1 MYNYV
6 RGMDERA
13 ARAWGWISVGLGVV
27 GLVLLMLFAAG
38 AGQDEG
44 CNPNDRL
51 PIHCQRGDGGGA
63 FSQPEEGSPEP
74 EGRTDGT
81 LAVFGLLLLGVG
93 GGGALLAFRKARRL
107 HQASA
112 LVHPS
117 VVPPPPGVVAQPAS
131 AASPTGGQT
140 PLAGAIS
147 SGRLASLG
155 VAAIAGMPV
164 GVMLGRT
171 GLVTAASDGTF
182 QPAFW
187 CTRQGQVHVAVGADG
202 GLTPLALPL
211 PVDEAHA
218 LLRRWAPNQ
227 ELRAQPSTS

>member
-1 MYNYV
+1 
-6 RGMDERA
+6 MDERT

-27 GLVLLMLFAAG
+27 GVVLLMLFMAG
-38 AGQDEG
+38 TGQEEG

-51 PIHCQRGDGGGA
+51 PVDCQPGDGGGA

-74 EGRTDGT
+74 EGPTDGT

-93 GGGALLAFRKARRL
+93 GGGALVAFRKAHQLHQL

-112 LVHPS
+112 VTHPF
-117 VVPPPPGVVAQPAS
+117 VVPPPPAAMAQPAS
-131 AASPTGGQT
+131 GAAPTGGPP

-155 VAAIAGMPV
+155 VASVAGMPI

-171 GLVTAASDGTF
+171 GLVTAATDGTF

-187 CTRQGQVHVAVGADG
+187 CARQGQIHVAVGAG
-202 GLTPLALPL
+202 GELAPLALSL

-218 LLRRWAPNQ
+218 LLRQWSPSQ
-227 ELRAQPSTS
+227 EVPAQP